1 MWWDANGVGHKR
13 TTRAQR
19 GRCGAE
25 AEAAVLCVRSGGG
38 GAVAGQPAALV
49 CGDDLV
55 SKDS

>member
-1 MWWDANGVGHKR
+1 MRMVWG

-19 GRCGAE
+19 GRCGVRCSAE
-25 AEAAVLCVRSGGG
+25 TAVLCVRSGGG